1 MKTDQLQK
9 PAPIFAQIVSLAIGR
24 LKKRLQHYYQKAY
37 PDSGEIIRR
46 MIDEEEAKAWEISFF
61 PHLIL
66 PDLVDAR
73 IGKLGLQPDE
83 TRYDTAGLSS
93 EFHYAR
99 NAEDRFRFM
108 RVVKLVLRRPYP
120 FVAMALLILLGAHLS
135 KDRYPGRVRRLAVH
149 RPLARSL

>member
-1 MKTDQLQK
+1 MKTEQPQE

-24 LKKRLQHYYQKAY
+24 LKKRLQRYYQKAY

-46 MIDEEEAKAWEISFF
+46 MIDEEEAKAREISFF

-66 PDLVDAR
+66 PDLVDAG

-83 TRYDTAGLSS
+83 TRHDTAGLSP
-93 EFHYAR
+93 EFTTTE

-108 RVVKLVLRRPYP
+108 WIVKLVLRRPR
-120 FVAMALLILLGAHLS
+120 LS
-135 KDRYPGRVRRLAVH
+135 VH
-149 RPLARSL
+149 RPFARSL

>member
-37 PDSGEIIRR
+37 PDSGEIIHLI
-46 MIDEEEAKAWEISFF
+46 IDEEEAKAWEISFF

-73 IGKLGLQPDE
+73 IGNLGLQPDE
-83 TRYDTAGLSS
+83 TRHDTAGLSHD
-93 EFHYAR
+93 FTTT
-99 NAEDRFRFM
+99 
-108 RVVKLVLRRPYP
+108 KVLKTA
-120 FVAMALLILLGAHLS
+120 FALCG
-135 KDRYPGRVRRLAVH
+135 
-149 RPLARSL
+149 

>member
-1 MKTDQLQK
+1 MKTDQPQE

-24 LKKRLQHYYQKAY
+24 LKKRLQRCYQKAY

-46 MIDEEEAKAWEISFF
+46 TIDEEEAKAWETSFF

-83 TRYDTAGLSS
+83 TRHDTAG
-93 EFHYAR
+93 
-99 NAEDRFRFM
+99 
-108 RVVKLVLRRPYP
+108 
-120 FVAMALLILLGAHLS
+120 
-135 KDRYPGRVRRLAVH
+135 
-149 RPLARSL
+149 PLARSL

>member
-1 MKTDQLQK
+1 MKTDQPQE

-24 LKKRLQHYYQKAY
+24 LKKRLRRYYQKAY

-83 TRYDTAGLSS
+83 ARHDAVGLSPD
-93 EFHYAR
+93 HY
-99 NAEDRFRFM
+99 E
-108 RVVKLVLRRPYP
+108 KLNIYP
-120 FVAMALLILLGAHLS
+120 ICYS
-135 KDRYPGRVRRLAVH
+135 SGR
-149 RPLARSL
+149 SNF